1 MRFTHSAKNKYL
13 FISSN
18 IKKRHMRAAM
28 FAIAA
33 IVLITF
39 LSFQGAEY
47 SATSSSQHYSS
58 ACTQTALAAEPDT
71 YSSSADVFDVE
82 DTPATASQVQ
92 GVFYQSL
99 GTSAQDIAT
108 AFAGIP
114 GDAAVTAFSLAEET
128 AEELTSEQLESIES
142 AISDIGAE
150 CAFVMVDAQTGQGI
164 QYNSSSLLY
173 GASSAKAWYGL
184 YLAQLAD
191 EGSISLEDSVYC
203 YGTDY
208 PTSGTWSD
216 PYCVGAL
223 LENTLL
229 YSDNSAYI
237 ALRDTYDWDG
247 FTQWLADMDINQNIV
262 LDQSYYP
269 FLTAQSSVQIWANIY
284 EYINSDAENA
294 AWLKSLLSSTEVSFL
309 RDALDESSTAATV
322 FNKAG
327 WDSASSYDWY
337 QAYLDTLCDS
347 GIVQVGGH
355 TYFVSAI
362 ANIGEGEENTALLE
376 SLIAALF

>member
-1 MRFTHSAKNKYL
+1 
-13 FISSN
+13 
-18 IKKRHMRAAM
+18 MRAAM

-39 LSFQGAEY
+39 LSFRGAVY
-47 SATSSSQHYSS
+47 SSASSSQYYSS
-58 ACTQTALAAEPDT
+58 ASMRTALAAEPDT
-71 YSSSADVFDVE
+71 YSSPTDVFDVE

-99 GTSAQDIAT
+99 GTSAEDIAT

-114 GDAAVTAFSLAEET
+114 SDADVTAFSLVEGTEEAE
-128 AEELTSEQLESIES
+128 LSSEQLESIES
-142 AISDIGAE
+142 AISNIGAE
-150 CAFVMVDAQTGQGI
+150 CAFVIVDAQTGQGI

-247 FTQWLADMDINQNIV
+247 FTQWLAGLDIDQNIV

-294 AWLKSLLSSTEVSFL
+294 AWLKSLLGGTEVSFL
-309 RDALDESSTAATV
+309 RDALSESGTAATV

-337 QAYLDTLCDS
+337 QACLDTLCDS
-347 GIVQVGGH
+347 GIVQIGGH

-376 SLIAALF
+376 NLIAALF